1 MSKPAQV
8 SLFLVLALWNLLLS
22 RTLTRNVRWVDL
34 EQKDKTVDAD
44 ENNATNVN
52 MGGNNV
58 EQVVNLTSFQAE
70 KFQLARSVAKALPA
84 ASRLV

>member
-8 SLFLVLALWNLLLS
+8 SLFMVLALSNLFLS

-58 EQVVNLTSFQAE
+58 EQVVNLTSFQGE
-70 KFQLARSVAKALPA
+70 KFQSARSVAKALPA
-84 ASRLV
+84 APRLV

>member
-8 SLFLVLALWNLLLS
+8 TLFLVLALSNLFPS
-22 RTLTRNVRWVDL
+22 GTLTRNVRWVDL

-52 MGGNNV
+52 MGV
-58 EQVVNLTSFQAE
+58 
-70 KFQLARSVAKALPA
+70 
-84 ASRLV
+84 

>member
-1 MSKPAQV
+1 M
-8 SLFLVLALWNLLLS
+8 VLALSSLSLS

-34 EQKDKTVDAD
+34 EQKDKTVDTD

-58 EQVVNLTSFQAE
+58 EQVVNLTSFQGE
-70 KFQLARSVAKALPA
+70 KFQSARSVAKALPA

>member
-1 MSKPAQV
+1 M
-8 SLFLVLALWNLLLS
+8 VLALSNLFLS

-52 MGGNNV
+52 SGVTM
-58 EQVVNLTSFQAE
+58 L
-70 KFQLARSVAKALPA
+70 
-84 ASRLV
+84 SRLSILQASKEKNSNQHDPLPKPYLQPPDLCDRQRQN

>member
-8 SLFLVLALWNLLLS
+8 SLFMVLALSNLFLS

-52 MGGNNV
+52 
-58 EQVVNLTSFQAE
+58 
-70 KFQLARSVAKALPA
+70 SVTML
-84 ASRLV
+84 SRLSILQASKQKNSN